1 MGNRIYVGNMNYA
14 TTEDELRDLF
24 AQYGEVNRVTIVTDK
39 ATGRPRG
46 FAFVEMSSDEQ
57 ASAAIAGLNNNQF
70 AGRQLRIDA
79 AQERPRNGGGGG
91 RGGDRGGDFSR

>member
-24 AQYGEVNRVTIVTDK
+24 AQYGEVKRVTIVTDK
-39 ATGRPRG
+39 VTGRPRG
-46 FAFVEMSSDEQ
+46 FAFVEMSSDDQ
-57 ASAAIAGLNNNQF
+57 ASAAIAGLNNSQF

-79 AQERPRNGGGGG
+79 AQERPRRGGGGG
-91 RGGDRGGDFSR
+91 GGDRGDYAR